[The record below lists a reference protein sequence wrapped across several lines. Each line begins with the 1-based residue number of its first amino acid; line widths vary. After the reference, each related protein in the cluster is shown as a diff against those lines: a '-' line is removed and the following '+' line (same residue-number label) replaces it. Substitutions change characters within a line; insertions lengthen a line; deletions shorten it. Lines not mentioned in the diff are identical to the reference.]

1 MSVFDV
7 VDTMLARNGGD
18 RDLNE
23 LVKILAKHGYGKSDS
38 QETPTV
44 FAHRVD
50 NAIRNC
56 DNRFHKEVHEVL
68 KNAGYSLPRALPPSR
83 LSLDLS
89 TLPVPLQEVFKV
101 FADNM
106 LCGLQKGEK
115 RRQEADPLEEDWLS
129 WDEDGFTRE
138 NALALALR
146 NLAKGQ
152 YADAANFL
160 MFMCARGWSITEDM
174 LPFRIT
180 VSGTN
185 IPLMRPESKPPV
197 PPAPMKRPNTAFYQ
211 QTHGRDVSD
220 SYISRLKDE
229 LTEGKLHWVR
239 SVRGYDDLFNVLA
252 LAYDQAARGKGKERH
267 ANDKPFNQQP
277 LMQLADKFGT
287 GFLLGQASKK
297 LEECTGLPYGQDVKE
312 ILGAIVYSCAAV
324 MHLELEAE
332 RNSRPDSFEDDI

>member
-68 KNAGYSLPRALPPSR
+68 KKAGYSLPRALPPSR

-101 FADNM
+101 FTDNM

-185 IPLMRPESKPPV
+185 IPLMRRESKPPV

-312 ILGAIVYSCAAV
+312 ILGAIVYSCAAA

>member
-89 TLPVPLQEVFKV
+89 GLPVPLQEVFKV

-180 VSGTN
+180 VSGTD
-185 IPLMRPESKPPV
+185 IPLMRPESKPP
-197 PPAPMKRPNTAFYQ
+197 APMKRPNTEFYQ
-211 QTHGRDVSD
+211 QTHGREVGDG
-220 SYISRLKDE
+220 YISKLKDE
-229 LTEGKLHWVR
+229 LHEGKLHWIR
-239 SVRGYDDLFNVLA
+239 SVRGYDDLFHVLA
-252 LAYDQAARGKGKERH
+252 LAYDQAARGKGYERH
-267 ANDKPFNQQP
+267 ANNKPFNQQP

>member
-1 MSVFDV
+1 MNLAQNLDSV
-7 VDTMLARNGGD
+7 LLRNGSD
-18 RDLNE
+18 RHLNE
-23 LVKILAKHGYGKSDS
+23 VLAVLAKHGYGKSDS

-68 KNAGYSLPRALPPSR
+68 KKAGYIMPRPFPKTSLL
-83 LSLDLS
+83 LDLS
-89 TLPVPLQEVFKV
+89 GLPVPLRIEV
-101 FADNM
+101 N
-106 LCGLQKGEK
+106 G
-115 RRQEADPLEEDWLS
+115 
-129 WDEDGFTRE
+129 
-138 NALALALR
+138 
-146 NLAKGQ
+146 
-152 YADAANFL
+152 
-160 MFMCARGWSITEDM
+160 AR
-174 LPFRIT
+174 
-180 VSGTN
+180 
-185 IPLMRPESKPPV
+185 IPLMRPAAK
-197 PPAPMKRPNTAFYQ
+197 KPNTGFHV
-211 QTHGRDVSD
+211 QTHGRDIPEP
-220 SYISRLKDE
+220 YISRLKDE
-229 LTEGKLHWVR
+229 LYEGKLHWIR

-297 LEECTGLPYGQDVKE
+297 LEECTVLPYGQDVKE

-332 RNSRPDSFEDDI
+332 RNSRPDDFNGDM

>member
-68 KNAGYSLPRALPPSR
+68 KKAGYIMPRPFPKTSMM
-83 LSLDLS
+83 LDLS

-106 LCGLQKGEK
+106 LCGLQKGQH
-115 RRQEADPLEEDWLS
+115 RQVHEQDGLT
-129 WDEDGFTRE
+129 WDDERFTRE
-138 NALALALR
+138 NALALTLR

-180 VSGTN
+180 VRGTD

-211 QTHGRDVSD
+211 QTHGREVGDGH
-220 SYISRLKDE
+220 ISKLKDE
-229 LTEGKLHWVR
+229 LHEGKLHWIR
-239 SVRGYDDLFNVLA
+239 SVRGYDDLFHVLA

>member
-56 DNRFHKEVHEVL
+56 DNRFHKEVHGVL
-68 KNAGYSLPRALPPSR
+68 ENAGYSQPRPLPPSR

-101 FADNM
+101 FVDNM
-106 LCGLQKGEK
+106 LCGLQKGQ
-115 RRQEADPLEEDWLS
+115 RRQVHEQDGLT
-129 WDEDGFTRE
+129 WDDDRFTHE
-138 NALALALR
+138 NALALTLR

-174 LPFRIT
+174 LPFRVT
-180 VSGTN
+180 VSGTD
-185 IPLMRPESKPPV
+185 IPLMRPESKP
-197 PPAPMKRPNTAFYQ
+197 MKRIDPLRIHSVK
-211 QTHGRDVSD
+211 HGRQVTDQQLTQLV
-220 SYISRLKDE
+220 RE
-229 LTEGKLHWVR
+229 LESNELHWIR
-239 SVRGYDDLFNVLA
+239 SVPGYDDLFNVLA

-297 LEECTGLPYGQDVKE
+297 LEECTGLPYGQDIKE